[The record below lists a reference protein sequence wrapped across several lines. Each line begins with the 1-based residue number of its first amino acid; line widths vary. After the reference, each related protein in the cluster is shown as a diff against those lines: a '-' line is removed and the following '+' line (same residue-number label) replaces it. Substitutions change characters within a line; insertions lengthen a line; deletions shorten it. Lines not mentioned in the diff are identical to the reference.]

1 MNSRVK
7 FRLLILSAAAVVCTA
22 GPALAQSQGAGG
34 EGGSASTAG
43 GSTVSSGSS
52 SSSASVQTSGGANA
66 GIVQGNVAEGSSA
79 SGSSSSGDGTDQSGS
94 ANSGDS
100 VSGQVAGA
108 DAPNA
113 VNEGVVSQLD
123 IPAVGTVEDALPA
136 SRQGPDV
143 LMWGA
148 VALVVAGLAVL
159 YRRLPRP
166 TRA

>member
-1 MNSRVK
+1 MK
-7 FRLLILSAAAVVCTA
+7 FRLLILTAAAVVCTA
-22 GPALAQSQGAGG
+22 GPALAQSQGTGS
-34 EGGSASTAG
+34 EGGSTSSAG
-43 GSTVSSGSS
+43 GSSVSGGS

-66 GIVQGNVAEGSSA
+66 GVVQGNVAEGSTT
-79 SGSSSSGDGTDQSGS
+79 SGSSSSGDGSQSGA

-108 DAPNA
+108 DAPSA
-113 VNEGVVSQLD
+113 VNGGVVSQLD
-123 IPAVGTVEDALPA
+123 IPAVGTVSDAVPA

>member
-1 MNSRVK
+1 MKSRMK

-22 GPALAQSQGAGG
+22 GPALAQSQGTGG

-66 GIVQGNVAEGSSA
+66 GIVQGNVAEGSTA

-94 ANSGDS
+94 AGSGDS
-100 VSGQVAGA
+100 VSGQVTGA
-108 DAPNA
+108 NA
-113 VNEGVVSQLD
+113 VNDGVVSQLD
-123 IPAVGTVEDALPA
+123 IPAVGTVSDAIPA